1 MHVFIHSFIPPDA
14 VWEWEDEGHHWIPY
28 TDTDNQTI
36 EEAHSAGD
44 TVVAL
49 TILGRVYNLNLKK
62 MTQENMSTNVVR
74 NIRRVLPNNKPH
86 PPVPAAS
93 ASSSKTRGKNKRP
106 KEEEEDDD
114 DDEDIVISKKRKK
127 VKGRGRRREREE
139 IIIIINYSRRGGGG
153 KDKINWRY
161 MYIYVHT

>member
-28 TDTDNQTI
+28 TDADNQTI

-74 NIRRVLPNNKPH
+74 NIRRVLPDNKPH
-86 PPVPAAS
+86 PPVPASS

-127 VKGRGRRREREE
+127 VKGRRRKRERRD
-139 IIIIINYSRRGGGG
+139 Y
-153 KDKINWRY
+153 Y
-161 MYIYVHT
+161 Y